1 MSKKG
6 MIQGS
11 IIVVAKCPIA
21 GKSKT
26 RLVPLLGKDGSAKLA
41 KAMLSDVLMTLE
53 RCVSSVGTSFIFC
66 GKNIYIYIFL
76 FQCDFTQ

>member
-1 MSKKG
+1 

-53 RCVSSVGTSFIFC
+53 RCVSSVGTSHSKPKV
-66 GKNIYIYIFL
+66 GKLTFFFPCFFVFAAEIGRG
-76 FQCDFTQ
+76 